1 MKFPLPISYSFVEEN
16 GFSFHIRKHVK
27 KISMNR
33 IARLWWIARNSPYLA
48 FKEKGKFFA
57 DEIAIIK
64 KANGLSISDATLRKD
79 VELLRSTGVLIT
91 VITDDFLLR
100 TERNKRNKDI
110 IDQLIAC
117 QQQKSR
123 HI

>member
-1 MKFPLPISYSFVEEN
+1 MKHPLPISYSFIEEN

-33 IARLWWIARNSPYLA
+33 IARLWRIARNSPYLA
-48 FKEKGKFFA
+48 FKEKRKFFT

-91 VITDDFLLR
+91 VITNDFLLR
-100 TERNKRNKDI
+100 TEYKKRNKDI